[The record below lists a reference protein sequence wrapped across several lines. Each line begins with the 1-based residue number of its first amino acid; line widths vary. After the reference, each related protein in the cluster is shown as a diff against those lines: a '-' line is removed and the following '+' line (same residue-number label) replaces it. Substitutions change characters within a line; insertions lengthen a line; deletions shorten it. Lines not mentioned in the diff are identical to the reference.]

1 MSQPQPAQ
9 KATTAV
15 VAKKWYQ
22 DDEERNVNKNTK
34 EAQRQLEFGP
44 GVIGSRFDAINVK
57 TQEIYEVGVLKL
69 FLETEILKSA
79 TGSFEPGR
87 KELYIPQFMTKPFI
101 GTDLLF
107 TSDVEFSDVGFLPGS
122 LEDDRRKCFLSR
134 FEFDKYLLRLPK
146 PISDIET
153 PLKEKRDSNA
163 YKYLEILGSEDKQR
177 ILMICDKFDEKYRNG
192 QLKILHDVEEK
203 KKELSAIKLLK
214 VDATMSLEEKT
225 KKEEDKQKEL
235 TREENRMTK
244 LETKRTNYKAACK
257 IFSNDIVR
265 MQYDATLVES
275 VDETKKDA
283 TSLSKKIIE
292 WLKYKQ
298 NSQSFLKEVFDIFK
312 PVMSSELEVQKK
324 VVVEKIQIFI
334 KDITS
339 LFEPIIK
346 NYFYDTLKKMLL
358 TFLPLTRGVSRA
370 DIDFIDEYVQPT
382 NRINKPEDFSWSK
395 IQPVL
400 ERVSKLQ
407 FTTAA
412 NKNTALELYSM
423 SKFISNFQQ
432 NFLTMFTFDKEEKW
446 NFEEIIKNQSV
457 LLNTC
462 SDIDIL
468 YNNIIYLSAILNN
481 IENMIEEVRAQ
492 ITSSRKMI
500 PDGIEDFY
508 KSLKKITDS
517 VNELKKNVES
527 LHLEFETTTYKTIL
541 GESSHS
547 VFVESV
553 FYDKVP
559 NISNANKNNKFLVV
573 SDFITNADGN
583 KPVTIVIPSGYY
595 DLETLSKAV
604 EKELCKNCKWQVDA
618 VKNENK
624 DTIWSCKYDENNKM
638 QLTLYF
644 PDDVLMNNGN
654 NIIPNIHDAYPVG
667 YNGITAPNNI
677 ANNRFNVKVDLNM
690 NGAIPNYST
699 NYYTLV
705 IPQGE
710 YTSIEQLLGA
720 MENTINNFIGEKK
733 YKAKIEIKKDETSPN
748 HITFKFSKPF
758 FSRKDEYLIINF
770 DTNSSLNEIIGAN
783 KSDYYLNTF
792 QQLPHMPQAYILPPL
807 SKSVKIETRM
817 KIAGEDC
824 DASVIFGIPLSEN
837 STRKIEI
844 IPNIETREFFLEK
857 EHNVKMSKILD
868 GYFKIS
874 LYSTNSTRIS
884 DYGILNFTRKINNFG
899 SVNLQALNKGKSN
912 LYNSKFKNEILEKT
926 GLYISNS
933 ILQPEVPVITYTDI
947 LNSLFYRYP
956 CIPSV
961 DESSSV
967 VLKEGTLEFD
977 GFIEKRVNVPMLKN
991 VVWFGKNDNSN
1002 ESLSFTIKKALE
1014 NALMYS
1020 DCDDERSKLLCD
1032 LHYAICGPVFT
1043 DTVSKKQ
1050 SRENNELQMSYQ
1062 FQLEYKRPD
1071 IINPRISGPP
1081 PLPLPQSK
1089 PFTVKGITPYFDRS
1103 VNRYKYLIYGHYI
1116 RSDGE
1121 QMGCIK
1127 YYDPGIKIAPEPAS
1141 MQLYDILVFDDGG
1154 ASGSKSTS
1162 TVNTVVEVTF
1172 NYTSF
1177 EFIYPVFIIG
1187 GKFKRVIQNEIDD
1200 DNVIVARL
1208 SRNNY
1213 VVWTMGDDKKK
1224 LPSNNIRMYLDVN
1237 DVKNYSP
1244 SPYDSFEYCWAIYQ
1258 NPPGVIKQNFDN
1270 FVRLSDFVNLEVIFV
1285 LNVYSVVACNCIV
1298 TKNMRDNQFYVYLP
1312 MQTDPSKIILSYVDL
1327 EINCGAISTNK
1338 AIYELSRKLHNLQN
1352 EFCLGSSDKTTIT
1365 RDIRT
1370 LTTEIGNLTR
1380 ANRNVVDSMLW
1391 IGLKKKHNDLDILSC
1406 HIINYSTGDVVK
1418 LDDLDGLIEFEENDT
1433 IEKIRVDI
1441 NDPEVVTVFGKFTAT
1456 IKINDSKFKKI
1467 RNAMVIYTNL
1477 ENKHNNNGN
1486 YCNTTAIGSLKYKLN
1501 YDNFE
1506 AITVNLSEFDAY
1518 ASNSCLDGL
1527 VVASNNNGTKQQNV
1541 GILLIKTN
1549 EVTPVVVGFHENKI
1563 TKLKSDESN
1572 GGVWSNI
1579 LCYDYSMCAD
1589 TWMWDKTGTRATPVL
1604 EKGILNP
1611 LLFITFKTTLEL
1623 GNVNRITELFYG
1635 NFVMITSKEFI
1646 PSDALSRVHVLNT
1659 WGIDLSSEYTPF
1671 YRRIFESDEG
1681 NKIFK
1686 MEIYKKYMD
1695 NVLDTIIGSAKEYYE
1710 DKIKNSIY
1718 NGEYG
1723 TAINST
1729 FFTGGGQLREMREN
1743 SAAAMVVAKEVELKE
1758 IKKYESKEMQ
1768 KQETS
1773 FIEIRVPDIMMSNSY
1788 LKKLS
1793 LDEKVKVRKYF
1804 FDALYKF
1811 SIKLKEIAASQ
1822 SESAGQKGLA
1832 IKDEYRVVLCSSRMN
1847 LTNFE
1852 DMYKEKEVED
1862 GSNIKSFFEVT
1873 SDLYDYDVDESKD
1886 GIKNVILVNQWN
1898 ERGFIGDYGAFAK
1911 AYSKNLTPNQMIVSK
1926 TMKEVN
1932 AAVAVSSDMTQTEY
1946 VPMNANTSF
1955 LMNPFIAYGTFDLTR
1970 WKGFR
1975 SVFEK
1980 ASNVKMVQK
1989 GVVQKGVVQKGGVD
2003 NELRR
2008 QLLKNQ
2014 QQARYL
2020 SPTYASSYAA
2030 PYASP
2035 YAPSSYGL
2043 FGPYSQ
2049 EGRSRYDGLMT
2060 PYDERLQQY
2069 DPMYRQMSQYY
2080 YDDDNPRIK
2089 FQSRVIEKTTS
2100 NSDKLKEDRMRV
2112 VDPMNKLKRIVL
2124 WLCDFVEGKMLMV
2137 KSFIT
2142 KNDVILTLPTQ
2153 SQLTTAKSGTELLNK
2168 LCQNYFHTEM
2178 VLRKW
2183 ELQYTYNYT
2192 PTETGIFI
2200 YNAKTSDLPKET
2212 TSMVYVSMKAIYN
2225 LANDVGS
2232 QNDKTSI
2239 SIFEGDKDIILEVFK
2254 VFKLISGGI
2263 ISPTSKE
2270 FNEIRAQ
2277 LVSKTV
2283 PPHLQSVISATKRKK
2298 NVEANV
2304 NFLINLFFSPNNL
2317 FFARGNIPYYIY
2329 STQRNCKIYTI
2340 IKQKTYD
2347 DDSYLTCLKLFLQT
2361 QQDFNNQ
2368 SKDKTGNL
2376 RVGCAVKKKLIN
2388 DNFSAVWDNFWNDL
2402 IESEEQVNLNNQL
2415 IADVNF
2421 EKGSSEKEKDKETTD
2436 DKIMQKVC
2444 LEFAKANGEVM
2455 RKFPVDWDTSKYY
2468 PVKYNYVYY
2477 NIDESEKYKF
2487 NNEYFYILNYLSY
2500 PTLSSGSGAYVGLN
2514 CIKYR
2519 DRDGENPL
2527 LFLGLSASA
2536 GGTFTGVYIFDLK
2549 RYKLTKF
2556 IETNGEVLCMDILDI
2571 NEGNENSSY
2580 MLIGGNFSQVTTF
2593 SNGTTKVSNVSS
2605 IKGKIVMVNLKTYEV
2620 LKIDNITTSETN
2632 DEVQKVCI
2640 CKDKRI
2646 VKAKGVKTQSV
2657 EGYVAIVGGSFAIEV
2672 TNPNNS
2678 SSKERLIN
2686 IGCIIIKKK
2695 DDGTGGYEANLV
2707 AVDSRVA
2714 RIPSDFS
2721 GVASGL
2727 TSIKTKITSIV
2738 CQYSNDSSDNSN
2750 GGDDSKSETVFFI
2763 GGGEMTIYNNFD
2775 QNTSTVK
2782 ASNCNGIVKLT
2793 LKSEFNSADNMYN
2806 QVGVIESVSVNNTN
2820 KISLVSFEIVK
2831 INSIKYLFCLTTF
2844 VDATIRLNIFNLELK
2859 LQSQPQMSVYTY
2871 SDVPY
2876 KLPKRMTISNQ
2887 TLLQTRDG
2895 DKNILVMSVTFS
2907 SSSSPL
2913 TFVTQTFTCSVVNL
2927 NERAAPVIVESVT
2940 NPNLPH
2946 NFSVTDMVYLKD
2958 TREVYIAKNN
2968 LNKGDNNILTVRSN
2982 YQKIGE
2988 WKMKDKGESEETAI
3002 VAHFI
3007 EKSSV
3012 ELMSIFQSNPSMVL
3026 FLQNID
3032 FRNFES
3038 FGNIDE
3044 FKKKIDAINASIK
3057 GLATPTLE
3065 LTSEDFES
3073 PCVDICKKVK
3083 SIVKFINDFTLKN
3096 SSISDITKTVNEF
3109 VNNLL
3114 FMLLYTGCNKLLI
3127 TLCDYYQVCLNN
3139 FVTAKPTS
3147 LNWTTE
3153 FEKSFTEV
3161 KFIVDLIKKIGIKSI
3176 QFDIEYDFNV
3186 CSNPKTNTGIAYL
3199 VYNYNLQLEDEI
3211 TPKYQDNIKNKIYE
3225 FGEDSSSSISN
3236 KFYETNVIDKMG
3248 NTHTEISYCS
3258 FYKFER
3264 LKGSTPTFFGEIG
3277 NNDSKTIYVSMN
3289 IDNENVKFTSSEVFD
3304 FLNTIREYF
3313 GKLKAGNP
3321 SVDIGISGPIKRIT
3335 IGGDF
3340 GCDLLS
3346 DVEVCKK
3353 FKAKQMK
3360 VYTMEE
3366 NKNAM
3371 TYKEEQ
3377 TSKEKKTNHLFV
3389 VDVDLER
3396 QLTTQFGGG
3405 SEEDEEDNQVN
3416 QNKKRICIGAPI
3428 ENGKWVSSNKRKT
3441 RRKLPLLMSSS

>member
-1380 ANRNVVDSMLW
+1380 ANRNVVDSMLR

-1822 SESAGQKGLA
+1822 SESAGQKGFA

-1911 AYSKNLTPNQMIVSK
+1911 ANDSFKN
-1926 TMKEVN
+1926 
-1932 AAVAVSSDMTQTEY
+1932 
-1946 VPMNANTSF
+1946 
-1955 LMNPFIAYGTFDLTR
+1955 
-1970 WKGFR
+1970 
-1975 SVFEK
+1975 
-1980 ASNVKMVQK
+1980 
-1989 GVVQKGVVQKGGVD
+1989 
-2003 NELRR
+2003 
-2008 QLLKNQ
+2008 
-2014 QQARYL
+2014 
-2020 SPTYASSYAA
+2020 
-2030 PYASP
+2030 
-2035 YAPSSYGL
+2035 
-2043 FGPYSQ
+2043 
-2049 EGRSRYDGLMT
+2049 
-2060 PYDERLQQY
+2060 DERSECC
-2069 DPMYRQMSQYY
+2069 R
-2080 YDDDNPRIK
+2080 R
-2089 FQSRVIEKTTS
+2089 
-2100 NSDKLKEDRMRV
+2100 
-2112 VDPMNKLKRIVL
+2112 
-2124 WLCDFVEGKMLMV
+2124 C
-2137 KSFIT
+2137 
-2142 KNDVILTLPTQ
+2142 
-2153 SQLTTAKSGTELLNK
+2153 
-2168 LCQNYFHTEM
+2168 
-2178 VLRKW
+2178 
-2183 ELQYTYNYT
+2183 
-2192 PTETGIFI
+2192 
-2200 YNAKTSDLPKET
+2200 
-2212 TSMVYVSMKAIYN
+2212 
-2225 LANDVGS
+2225 
-2232 QNDKTSI
+2232 
-2239 SIFEGDKDIILEVFK
+2239 VF
-2254 VFKLISGGI
+2254 
-2263 ISPTSKE
+2263 
-2270 FNEIRAQ
+2270 
-2277 LVSKTV
+2277 
-2283 PPHLQSVISATKRKK
+2283 
-2298 NVEANV
+2298 
-2304 NFLINLFFSPNNL
+2304 
-2317 FFARGNIPYYIY
+2317 
-2329 STQRNCKIYTI
+2329 
-2340 IKQKTYD
+2340 
-2347 DDSYLTCLKLFLQT
+2347 
-2361 QQDFNNQ
+2361 
-2368 SKDKTGNL
+2368 
-2376 RVGCAVKKKLIN
+2376 
-2388 DNFSAVWDNFWNDL
+2388 
-2402 IESEEQVNLNNQL
+2402 
-2415 IADVNF
+2415 
-2421 EKGSSEKEKDKETTD
+2421 
-2436 DKIMQKVC
+2436 
-2444 LEFAKANGEVM
+2444 
-2455 RKFPVDWDTSKYY
+2455 
-2468 PVKYNYVYY
+2468 
-2477 NIDESEKYKF
+2477 
-2487 NNEYFYILNYLSY
+2487 
-2500 PTLSSGSGAYVGLN
+2500 
-2514 CIKYR
+2514 
-2519 DRDGENPL
+2519 
-2527 LFLGLSASA
+2527 
-2536 GGTFTGVYIFDLK
+2536 
-2549 RYKLTKF
+2549 
-2556 IETNGEVLCMDILDI
+2556 
-2571 NEGNENSSY
+2571 
-2580 MLIGGNFSQVTTF
+2580 
-2593 SNGTTKVSNVSS
+2593 
-2605 IKGKIVMVNLKTYEV
+2605 
-2620 LKIDNITTSETN
+2620 
-2632 DEVQKVCI
+2632 
-2640 CKDKRI
+2640 
-2646 VKAKGVKTQSV
+2646 
-2657 EGYVAIVGGSFAIEV
+2657 
-2672 TNPNNS
+2672 
-2678 SSKERLIN
+2678 
-2686 IGCIIIKKK
+2686 
-2695 DDGTGGYEANLV
+2695 
-2707 AVDSRVA
+2707 
-2714 RIPSDFS
+2714 
-2721 GVASGL
+2721 
-2727 TSIKTKITSIV
+2727 
-2738 CQYSNDSSDNSN
+2738 
-2750 GGDDSKSETVFFI
+2750 
-2763 GGGEMTIYNNFD
+2763 
-2775 QNTSTVK
+2775 
-2782 ASNCNGIVKLT
+2782 
-2793 LKSEFNSADNMYN
+2793 
-2806 QVGVIESVSVNNTN
+2806 
-2820 KISLVSFEIVK
+2820 
-2831 INSIKYLFCLTTF
+2831 
-2844 VDATIRLNIFNLELK
+2844 
-2859 LQSQPQMSVYTY
+2859 
-2871 SDVPY
+2871 
-2876 KLPKRMTISNQ
+2876 
-2887 TLLQTRDG
+2887 
-2895 DKNILVMSVTFS
+2895 
-2907 SSSSPL
+2907 
-2913 TFVTQTFTCSVVNL
+2913 
-2927 NERAAPVIVESVT
+2927 
-2940 NPNLPH
+2940 
-2946 NFSVTDMVYLKD
+2946 
-2958 TREVYIAKNN
+2958 
-2968 LNKGDNNILTVRSN
+2968 
-2982 YQKIGE
+2982 
-2988 WKMKDKGESEETAI
+2988 
-3002 VAHFI
+3002 
-3007 EKSSV
+3007 
-3012 ELMSIFQSNPSMVL
+3012 
-3026 FLQNID
+3026 
-3032 FRNFES
+3032 
-3038 FGNIDE
+3038 
-3044 FKKKIDAINASIK
+3044 
-3057 GLATPTLE
+3057 
-3065 LTSEDFES
+3065 
-3073 PCVDICKKVK
+3073 
-3083 SIVKFINDFTLKN
+3083 
-3096 SSISDITKTVNEF
+3096 
-3109 VNNLL
+3109 
-3114 FMLLYTGCNKLLI
+3114 
-3127 TLCDYYQVCLNN
+3127 
-3139 FVTAKPTS
+3139 
-3147 LNWTTE
+3147 
-3153 FEKSFTEV
+3153 
-3161 KFIVDLIKKIGIKSI
+3161 
-3176 QFDIEYDFNV
+3176 
-3186 CSNPKTNTGIAYL
+3186 
-3199 VYNYNLQLEDEI
+3199 
-3211 TPKYQDNIKNKIYE
+3211 
-3225 FGEDSSSSISN
+3225 
-3236 KFYETNVIDKMG
+3236 
-3248 NTHTEISYCS
+3248 
-3258 FYKFER
+3258 
-3264 LKGSTPTFFGEIG
+3264 
-3277 NNDSKTIYVSMN
+3277 
-3289 IDNENVKFTSSEVFD
+3289 
-3304 FLNTIREYF
+3304 
-3313 GKLKAGNP
+3313 
-3321 SVDIGISGPIKRIT
+3321 
-3335 IGGDF
+3335 
-3340 GCDLLS
+3340 
-3346 DVEVCKK
+3346 
-3353 FKAKQMK
+3353 
-3360 VYTMEE
+3360 
-3366 NKNAM
+3366 
-3371 TYKEEQ
+3371 
-3377 TSKEKKTNHLFV
+3377 
-3389 VDVDLER
+3389 
-3396 QLTTQFGGG
+3396 
-3405 SEEDEEDNQVN
+3405 
-3416 QNKKRICIGAPI
+3416 
-3428 ENGKWVSSNKRKT
+3428 
-3441 RRKLPLLMSSS
+3441 

>member
-573 SDFITNADGN
+573 SEFITNADGN

-824 DASVIFGIPLSEN
+824 DASVIFGIPPSEN

-1285 LNVYSVVACNCIV
+1285 LNVYSVFACNCIV

-1312 MQTDPSKIILSYVDL
+1312 MQTDRTKRILPYDNL

-1365 RDIRT
+1365 RDITT

-1380 ANRNVVDSMLW
+1380 ANINVVDSMLW

-1989 GVVQKGVVQKGGVD
+1989 GVVQKGGVD

-2020 SPTYASSYAA
+2020 SPTYASSYASPYASPYAA

-2100 NSDKLKEDRMRV
+2100 KSDKLKEDRMRV

-2168 LCQNYFHTEM
+2168 LCQNYFNTEM

-2329 STQRNCKIYTI
+2329 STQRSCKIYTI
-2340 IKQKTYD
+2340 IKQKMYD

-2536 GGTFTGVYIFDLK
+2536 GGVYIFDLK

-2593 SNGTTKVSNVSS
+2593 SNGTTTVSNVSS

-2620 LKIDNITTSETN
+2620 LKIDNITSETN

-2721 GVASGL
+2721 GVASGF

-2763 GGGEMTIYNNFD
+2763 GGGEMTVYNNFD

-2806 QVGVIESVSVNNTN
+2806 QVGVIESVSVNNAN

-2876 KLPKRMTISNQ
+2876 KLPKGMTISNQ

-2907 SSSSPL
+2907 SSSTSP

-3044 FKKKIDAINASIK
+3044 LKKKIDAINARIK

-3083 SIVKFINDFTLKN
+3083 NIVKFINDFTLKN

-3186 CSNPKTNTGIAYL
+3186 CSNPNTNTGIAYL
-3199 VYNYNLQLEDEI
+3199 AYNYNVKLEDKI
-3211 TPKYQDNIKNKIYE
+3211 TPNYQDNIKNKIYD
-3225 FGEDSSSSISN
+3225 FGEDSFSSIKN
-3236 KFYETNVIDKMG
+3236 KFYETNVIDKIG

-3264 LKGSTPTFFGEIG
+3264 LKGSTSTFFGEIG

-3289 IDNENVKFTSSEVFD
+3289 IDNENVKFTSSEVFN